1 MDQKKL
7 YKTVETIASG
17 DFASENEMMIAVLN
31 QIVSDEK
38 IEIIGGRIWKLLAED
53 ASYRLMYQTGKLERI
68 SDGFTIKIS
77 EYPFFD
83 HIAKDRTILGNE
95 TNSTL
100 REKGIFK
107 YSASGVGGKVK
118 VDGKVYYEYL
128 LALNSLEINEDLRL
142 TLNIIA
148 TALTSQTKQRRTS
161 VRAEHLKADINKAR
175 ELQKSILP
183 EHEYNF
189 FDYELFG
196 VTDPAEIVGGD
207 FFDYVEIGDEDKL
220 AVTVGDAASK
230 GVSAAAEAMYISG
243 ALRMASN
250 FEIKISPLMKKM
262 NRLVNKIF
270 TDDKFASFFYGE
282 LSTEQSGLFLYSN
295 AGHNP
300 PIFLKKDSDH
310 VTLLNPTG
318 PVFGPAPNA
327 KYSVD
332 NINIMPGDLLF
343 IYSDGVTDA
352 ADKKFENYGEER
364 LIKLLKK
371 IKHLSAKE
379 ITYSV
384 LDDVIK
390 YSKNGQYQD
399 DRTIVAIK
407 RL

>member
-1 MDQKKL
+1 
-7 YKTVETIASG
+7 
-17 DFASENEMMIAVLN
+17 
-31 QIVSDEK
+31 
-38 IEIIGGRIWKLLAED
+38 
-53 ASYRLMYQTGKLERI
+53 
-68 SDGFTIKIS
+68 
-77 EYPFFD
+77 
-83 HIAKDRTILGNE
+83 
-95 TNSTL
+95 
-100 REKGIFK
+100 
-107 YSASGVGGKVK
+107 
-118 VDGKVYYEYL
+118 
-128 LALNSLEINEDLRL
+128 
-142 TLNIIA
+142 
-148 TALTSQTKQRRTS
+148 
-161 VRAEHLKADINKAR
+161 
-175 ELQKSILP
+175 
-183 EHEYNF
+183 
-189 FDYELFG
+189 
-196 VTDPAEIVGGD
+196 
-207 FFDYVEIGDEDKL
+207 
-220 AVTVGDAASK
+220 
-230 GVSAAAEAMYISG
+230 
-243 ALRMASN
+243 
-250 FEIKISPLMKKM
+250 MKKM

-282 LSTEQSGLFLYSN
+282 LSTEQNGLFLYSN

>member
-220 AVTVGDAASK
+220 AVTRARKIQRFFSQPFYV
-230 GVSAAAEAMYISG
+230 AEQFTGTPGSYVK
-243 ALRMASN
+243 L
-250 FEIKISPLMKKM
+250 EDTIK
-262 NRLVNKIF
+262 
-270 TDDKFASFFYGE
+270 
-282 LSTEQSGLFLYSN
+282 
-295 AGHNP
+295 
-300 PIFLKKDSDH
+300 
-310 VTLLNPTG
+310 
-318 PVFGPAPNA
+318 
-327 KYSVD
+327 
-332 NINIMPGDLLF
+332 
-343 IYSDGVTDA
+343 
-352 ADKKFENYGEER
+352 
-364 LIKLLKK
+364 
-371 IKHLSAKE
+371 
-379 ITYSV
+379 
-384 LDDVIK
+384 
-390 YSKNGQYQD
+390 
-399 DRTIVAIK
+399 
-407 RL
+407 